1 MADERIR
8 VGLVGCGGISSLY
21 TSIYAGLVDIAQVV
35 AVADLV
41 DELAEHRRQ
50 VLTDAYAAEA
60 HTARVAA
67 AEARVAATR
76 ETQQRRADVAAAA
89 AATPIRK
96 YHSHE
101 ELLQDEEVQAMVL
114 LTAPSVRGEP
124 TIAAAEAGRHIFTQG
139 RWPAAWRRPTRWWL
153 PFARPA

>member
-21 TSIYAGLVDIAQVV
+21 TSIYAGLVNIAQVV

-50 VLTDAYAAEA
+50 VLSDAYAAEA

-67 AEARVAATR
+67 AEARDAATR
-76 ETQQRRADVAAAA
+76 AGTAAPGRGSHDCRRDADQEVPPPRGVA
-89 AATPIRK
+89 PR
-96 YHSHE
+96 
-101 ELLQDEEVQAMVL
+101 
-114 LTAPSVRGEP
+114 
-124 TIAAAEAGRHIFTQG
+124 
-139 RWPAAWRRPTRWWL
+139 
-153 PFARPA
+153 